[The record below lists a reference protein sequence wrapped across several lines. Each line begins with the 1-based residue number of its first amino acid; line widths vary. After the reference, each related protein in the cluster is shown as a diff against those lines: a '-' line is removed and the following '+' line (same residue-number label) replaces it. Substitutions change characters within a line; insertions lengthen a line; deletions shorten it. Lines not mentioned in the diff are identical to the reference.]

1 MSNSVRSVFHVAVA
15 VLLLVVTSGVGTRA
29 QTLFL
34 KGQTI
39 QPVFEGWEKNADGT
53 FSMLFGYMNRNYQ
66 ETPYV
71 PVGQNNFFS
80 PGLEDRGQPTHF
92 YTRRQSFV
100 FRVTVPADWG
110 QKDLVWTVNHNGK
123 AFTAIGNL
131 MPHWVLDEGVWR
143 ANRGSGINGR
153 MGAQVVLNEPPV
165 AKLVGSGQV
174 TVNVGEPVTL
184 TVAATDDGKPGP
196 RVPLTIRRSGT
207 GEALNA
213 TPTVIVPGLP
223 TFGGNRSGAASGVGG
238 PTEQNMVKTSL
249 AYKTGLAVTFLHY
262 RGPGTVTFEPM
273 AMAITSGGQAV
284 TQARFSEAGTYV
296 VRAMADDSS
305 YTTPVDVT
313 ITVKDT
319 ARPTP
324 QVVQR

>member
-1 MSNSVRSVFHVAVA
+1 MSSRSILHVVVA
-15 VLLLVVTSGVGTRA
+15 ALLLVVASDGTRA

-53 FSMLFGYMNRNYQ
+53 FSMLFGYMNRNYD
-66 ETPYV
+66 ETPFV

-80 PGLEDRGQPTHF
+80 PGPEDRGQPTHF

-123 AFTAIGNL
+123 AFTALGSL

-143 ANRGSGINGR
+143 ANRGSGTSGR
-153 MGAQVVLNEPPV
+153 TAAEMPRNEPPV
-165 AKLVGSGQV
+165 VKLVGSDQL
-174 TVNVGEPVTL
+174 TAKVGEPLTL
-184 TVAATDDGKPGP
+184 TVTATDDGRPGP
-196 RVPLTIRRSGT
+196 RPPRPTRRSGT
-207 GEALNA
+207 GEALNT

-223 TFGGNRSGAASGVGG
+223 TLGGNRSGAGNGNGG
-238 PTEQNMVKTSL
+238 PTDQNMVKTRT
-249 AYKTGLAVTFLHY
+249 AYETGLAVTFLHY
-262 RGPGTVTFEPM
+262 RGPGKVTFEPM
-273 AMAITSGGQAV
+273 AMPVKSGSPAV

-296 VRAMADDSS
+296 IRAVADDSS
-305 YTTPVDVT
+305 YTTPVDITV
-313 ITVKDT
+313 TVKDT
-319 ARPTP
+319 TGS

>member
-1 MSNSVRSVFHVAVA
+1 MSSVLRSVLHFAVA
-15 VLLLVVTSGVGTRA
+15 VLLLVVTAGHGTRA

-39 QPVFEGWEKNADGT
+39 QPVFDGWEKNADGT
-53 FSMLFGYMNRNYQ
+53 FSMLFGYMNRNYE
-66 ETPYV
+66 ETPHV

-80 PGLEDRGQPTHF
+80 PGPEDRGQPTHF

-123 AFTAIGNL
+123 AFTALGTL

-143 ANRGSGINGR
+143 ANRGAGTSGRTSAVMI
-153 MGAQVVLNEPPV
+153 NEPPV
-165 AKLVGSGQV
+165 AKLVGSDQV
-174 TVNVGEPVTL
+174 TVNVGEPLTL
-184 TVAATDDGKPGP
+184 TVTATDDGKPGP
-196 RVPLTIRRSGT
+196 RLRRPQRSGT
-207 GEALNA
+207 GETLNT

-223 TFGGNRSGAASGVGG
+223 TFGGNRSSAGGGTGG
-238 PTEQNMVKTSL
+238 PTDQNMVKTRV
-249 AYKTGLAVTFLHY
+249 AYETGLAVTFLHY
-262 RGPGTVTFEPM
+262 RGPGKVTFEPM
-273 AMAITSGGQAV
+273 AMPLTSGGQAV

-296 VRAMADDSS
+296 IRAMADDSS
-305 YTTPVDVT
+305 YTTPVDITV
-313 ITVKDT
+313 TVKDT
-319 ARPTP
+319 AAS

>member
-174 TVNVGEPVTL
+174 TVNGGEPVTL
-184 TVAATDDGKPGP
+184 TVVATDDGKPGP
-196 RVPLTIRRSGT
+196 RAPLTIRRSGT

>member
-15 VLLLVVTSGVGTRA
+15 VLLLVVTTGDGTRA

-66 ETPYV
+66 ETPFV

-80 PGLEDRGQPTHF
+80 PGPEDRGQPTHF

-123 AFTAIGNL
+123 AFTALGSL

-143 ANRGSGINGR
+143 ANRGAGTSGRTGAVLIN
-153 MGAQVVLNEPPV
+153 QPPA
-165 AKLVGSGQV
+165 AKLVGSDQV

-184 TVAATDDGKPGP
+184 TVTATDDGKPGP
-196 RVPLTIRRSGT
+196 RPPRPQRSGT
-207 GEALNA
+207 GQLLNT

-223 TFGGNRSGAASGVGG
+223 TFGGNRSSAGGGVGG
-238 PTEQNMVKTSL
+238 PTDQNMVKTSL
-249 AYKTGLAVTFLHY
+249 AYQTGLAVTFLHY
-262 RGPGTVTFEPM
+262 RGPGKVTFEPM
-273 AMAITSGGQAV
+273 AISLKSGDQAV

-305 YTTPVDVT
+305 YTTPVDITV
-313 ITVKDT
+313 TVKDT
-319 ARPTP
+319 AS